1 MKFWNLDSL
10 IWGKWSRIF
19 PHQTPSSGVR
29 TFRFRFRFRVNTTN
43 PKQTQGSA
51 WQECMTGSV
60 KLQRGGK
67 RGITLCALFCPG
79 LEKSSPSPASRTGPP
94 DGWPTGPVG
103 GGPLYSKLIDSI
115 FKVSIYQFRTHI
127 IKIIFLQEP
136 PEKENFY

>member
-1 MKFWNLDSL
+1 M
-10 IWGKWSRIF
+10 
-19 PHQTPSSGVR
+19 H
-29 TFRFRFRFRVNTTN
+29 
-43 PKQTQGSA
+43 GSA
-51 WQECMTGSV
+51 WLECVTCSA

-67 RGITLCALFCPG
+67 KGITLSALFCLG

-115 FKVSIYQFRTHI
+115 FKVSICQFRTHI

-136 PEKENFY
+136 PEKERWKKKKIERVNFVALLARHIKETIYIYIYIINAIQ